1 MANKATN
8 LRDSLGIKNRDQ
20 EAAEMA
26 GAVTRLVLN
35 DVIREAKERAKIR
48 DETLAKTPAE
58 TPAKN
63 G

>member
-1 MANKATN
+1 MANNATN

-35 DVIREAKERAKIR
+35 DVIREAKERAKKQR
-48 DETLAKTPAE
+48 K
-58 TPAKN
+58 